1 MWLFIAL
8 PLPFPQVV
16 TLIRICVKFLV
27 FVMELKKQNG
37 GKFNTK
43 SDFYSANSSLLR
55 EMYNNNGNIT
65 TMQKSQVL
73 TFEWFKYAGQF
84 PYYQESKKY

>member
-1 MWLFIAL
+1 
-8 PLPFPQVV
+8 
-16 TLIRICVKFLV
+16 
-27 FVMELKKQNG
+27 MELKKQNG

-73 TFEWFKYAGQF
+73 TFE
-84 PYYQESKKY
+84 